1 MICANIYV
9 INLEFNPEKGYIL
22 RVGGIFLKYLI
33 LRQLRF
39 LRSKILRGKH
49 FFRRGVISLESK
61 EEKGSSDYY
70 TPFIKMNLKIAQRTP
85 RLTIYKDI
93 LITCKANRIF
103 INLSYFS

>member
-61 EEKGSSDYY
+61 EEKGVV
-70 TPFIKMNLKIAQRTP
+70 I
-85 RLTIYKDI
+85 TI
-93 LITCKANRIF
+93 LP
-103 INLSYFS
+103 LSK